1 VSRARRLF
9 FALWPEHGERLALQA
24 AFAASVQGAGGRA
37 VPAEHLHVTLE
48 FLGAVADA
56 RLEELAG
63 IGAALALA
71 DEPLVFDR
79 LDWWRR
85 SAALVAA
92 PSLAPAGLAALQ
104 ADLRRV
110 LSGGGFRV
118 DSRPFRPHV
127 TLAREVARPPPASA
141 ARVTWRTR
149 ALALVESEP
158 TPHGSRYTP
167 LARWPARA

>member
-9 FALWPEHGERLALQA
+9 FALWPDQGERLALQA
-24 AFAASVQGAGGRA
+24 GFAASVAAAGGRA

-48 FLGAVADA
+48 FLGAVPDA
-56 RLEELAG
+56 RLKELSG
-63 IGAALALA
+63 FGAALAFA
-71 DEPLVFDR
+71 DEPLMFDH

-92 PSLAPAGLAALQ
+92 PNAAPAGLAALQ
-104 ADLRRV
+104 AELRRV

-127 TLAREVARPPPASA
+127 TLARDVTKPPPASTSHVA
-141 ARVTWRTR
+141 WRTR
-149 ALALVESEP
+149 VLALVESEP